1 MRHSFPHGH
10 PFPIS
15 GTLGIVEVA
24 LPQPGQVIAGKYQL
38 VRVLGEGGMGVVYEA
53 EHVRLKQRVALK
65 MLLPELLR
73 VEDLVMRFEREARAS
88 SQLRSRHTARVM
100 DVDHTP
106 DGVPY
111 MVMEFLEGRDL
122 DAELQARN
130 ALPLDEAVDYVLQA
144 AGAMDEAH
152 GLGIVHRDLKPS
164 NIFIAR
170 EHDGRR
176 VAKILDFGISKVS
189 NEGDAKLTSAEAVMG
204 TAMYMAPEQVRSAR
218 NVDARA
224 DIWSLGVILYELLAG
239 RAPFVGTPTQVVAAI
254 VTDDPQPLESLVQ
267 VPAALSA
274 IVSRCLTRDP
284 ARRFQSVRELMAGL
298 LPFAHTDSQGATTA
312 RETLRTQVRVNVT
325 GVSQADP
332 SSPATVA
339 DANGKTVPGWTQP
352 GVDAGTSRASIVGFV
367 SVVVAVL
374 LGGFIAWKLV
384 GSKTGE
390 TISPVAASSVGSAS
404 VVSSAP
410 VPVSPVPASAS
421 AAPTPAPTPSFSSS
435 SSAPNAS
442 ATLAPA
448 TPSSA
453 KATTK
458 PSGGKAGSAPTAPPS
473 SPTPTS
479 TPKPAVTNDPMH
491 L

>member
-1 MRHSFPHGH
+1 MRHPFPHGH

-15 GTLGIVEVA
+15 VTLDNVEVA
-24 LPQPGQVIAGKYQL
+24 LPQPGQIVAGKYQL

-73 VEDLVMRFEREARAS
+73 VEDLVRRFEREARAS

-122 DAELQARN
+122 DAELQARH

-254 VTDDPQPLESLVQ
+254 VMDDPEPLESLVQ
-267 VPAALSA
+267 VPPALAA
-274 IVSRCLTRDP
+274 IVSRCLTREP

-298 LPFAHTDSQGATTA
+298 LPFAHADSQGAVTA
-312 RETLRTQVRVNVT
+312 REALRTQVRVNVT
-325 GVSQADP
+325 GVSAADP

-352 GVDAGTSRASIVGFV
+352 GVDSGTSRASIVGFV

-374 LGGFIAWKLV
+374 LGGFIAWKVV
-384 GSKTGE
+384 GPKTTE
-390 TISPVAASSVGSAS
+390 TIAPVAATSGIAPPTSAPATASAVVVPPTASPSSTSTTSAPLGTT
-404 VVSSAP
+404 VSSAVAVTSATQAP
-410 VPVSPVPASAS
+410 VPITK
-421 AAPTPAPTPSFSSS
+421 TPP
-435 SSAPNAS
+435 
-442 ATLAPA
+442 
-448 TPSSA
+448 
-453 KATTK
+453 K
-458 PSGGKAGSAPTAPPS
+458 PSTGKAGSGAPSAQAS
-473 SPTPTS
+473 PTS

>member
-1 MRHSFPHGH
+1 M
-10 PFPIS
+10 
-15 GTLGIVEVA
+15 EVA
-24 LPQPGQVIAGKYQL
+24 LPQPGQIVAGKYQL

-73 VEDLVMRFEREARAS
+73 VEDLVRRFEREARAS

-122 DAELQARN
+122 DAELQARH

-254 VTDDPQPLESLVQ
+254 VMDDPEPLEALVQ
-267 VPAALSA
+267 VPSALSA
-274 IVSRCLTRDP
+274 IVSRCLTREP

-298 LPFAHTDSQGATTA
+298 LPFAHTDSQGAVTA

-325 GVSQADP
+325 GVSAADP

-352 GVDAGTSRASIVGFV
+352 GVDGGTSRASIVGFA

-374 LGGFIAWKLV
+374 LGGFIAWKV
-384 GSKTGE
+384 FGSKPGE
-390 TISPVAASSVGSAS
+390 SVPIAAASVGAPSTLPSLGSAS
-404 VVSSAP
+404 VSPVVAPSEPTSSASVSASVSP
-410 VPVSPVPASAS
+410 AVPVASA
-421 AAPTPAPTPSFSSS
+421 PAPSLSGSRSS
-435 SSAPNAS
+435 PKAS
-442 ATLAPA
+442 A
-448 TPSSA
+448 
-453 KATTK
+453 
-458 PSGGKAGSAPTAPPS
+458 GKAGGTVPPS
-473 SPTPTS
+473 ASSHPQATPTPTP

>member
-1 MRHSFPHGH
+1 M
-10 PFPIS
+10 
-15 GTLGIVEVA
+15 EVA
-24 LPQPGQVIAGKYQL
+24 LPQPGQIVAGKYQL

-73 VEDLVMRFEREARAS
+73 VDDLVRRFEREARAS

-122 DAELQARN
+122 DAELQARH

-144 AGAMDEAH
+144 SGAMDEAH

-164 NIFIAR
+164 NIFLAR
-170 EHDGRR
+170 EHDGRC

-254 VTDDPQPLESLVQ
+254 VTEDPAPLQELVQ
-267 VPAALSA
+267 VPPALAAVVA
-274 IVSRCLTRDP
+274 RCLTRDP
-284 ARRFQSVRELMAGL
+284 ARRFQSVRELMASL
-298 LPFAHTDSQGATTA
+298 LPFAHTDSQGAVTA
-312 RETLRTQVRVNVT
+312 RETLRTQIRVNVT
-325 GVSQADP
+325 ASSADP

-352 GVDAGTSRASIVGFV
+352 GVDPSSSRASMVGFV
-367 SVVVAVL
+367 SVGVALL
-374 LGGFIAWKLV
+374 LGAFIAWRLV
-384 GSKTGE
+384 GSTPAEG
-390 TISPVAASSVGSAS
+390 TPVGV
-404 VVSSAP
+404 
-410 VPVSPVPASAS
+410 AS
-421 AAPTPAPTPSFSSS
+421 AAQPTASSS
-435 SSAPNAS
+435 SSVSSAVTAGS
-442 ATLAPA
+442 ATAPP
-448 TPSSA
+448 PSVLPSA
-453 KATTK
+453 PSVRSAAPVASQVQKVAPK
-458 PSGGKAGSAPTAPPS
+458 PSAGKAGAVVPQTAQTSAPP
-473 SPTPTS
+473 
-479 TPKPAVTNDPMH
+479 TPKPQSTNDPLH